1 MPLIN
6 CFSLSEA
13 LATQKFDSQVLFTK
27 KLKKISLVTFIWGNR
42 MIKTDAEIALSEKG
56 EAARQQVKVIENF
69 TKCFR

>member
-1 MPLIN
+1 
-6 CFSLSEA
+6 
-13 LATQKFDSQVLFTK
+13 
-27 KLKKISLVTFIWGNR
+27 